1 MNPGDQSTGYHSAN
15 YFGRP
20 IHRLVD
26 QFDDRTTNRRV
37 NNRLMKVKFLI
48 IPRVHRGSHKGFL
61 GGVLRGATDL
71 ILTFY
76 LWSHHIGL
84 TS

>member
-1 MNPGDQSTGYHSAN
+1 
-15 YFGRP
+15 
-20 IHRLVD
+20 
-26 QFDDRTTNRRV
+26 
-37 NNRLMKVKFLI
+37 MKVKFLI